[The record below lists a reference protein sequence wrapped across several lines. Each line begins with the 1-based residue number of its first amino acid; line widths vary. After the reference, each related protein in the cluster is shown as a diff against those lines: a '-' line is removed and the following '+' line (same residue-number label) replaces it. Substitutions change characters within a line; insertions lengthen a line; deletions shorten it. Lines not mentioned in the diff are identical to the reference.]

1 MNARNNVKKEIR
13 YMVISLN
20 ILLAMAVGFSV
31 YVYSFNHTKR
41 QYSSESDSND
51 LTLTVGPRTGQTDS

>member
-13 YMVISLN
+13 FMVISLII
-20 ILLAMAVGFSV
+20 ILAIDIGFAV

-41 QYSSESDSND
+41 QYSSESTSND
-51 LTLTVGPRTGQTDS
+51 LTLAVAPRTDQTDS